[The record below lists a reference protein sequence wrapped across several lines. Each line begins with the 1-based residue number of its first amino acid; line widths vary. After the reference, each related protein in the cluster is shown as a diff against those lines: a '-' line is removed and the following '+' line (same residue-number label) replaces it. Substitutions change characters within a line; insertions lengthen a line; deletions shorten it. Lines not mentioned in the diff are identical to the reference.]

1 MDNIT
6 RNDAINRVR
15 DYIENNTCSQKYL
28 EAFKLLIPELN
39 DSKDEIIR
47 KALVQEFKEKVQ
59 KSFEWKDGIPNNA
72 VLDWLERQ
80 KQVVKTKKPKFSV
93 GEKIRYRGAEYEITG
108 IEGVSDGYIYNIL
121 DISPNPDNNSLY
133 RVHSSCEL
141 HMEKIVEQKES
152 WTEEDEKMFSD
163 LLFFM
168 ERYKEKIDKGSHPY
182 VDKVVNW
189 FKSKFNK

>member
-39 DSKDEIIR
+39 DSKDERIR
-47 KALVQEFKEKVQ
+47 KALVQEFEEKVQ

-80 KQVVKTKKPKFSV
+80 K
-93 GEKIRYRGAEYEITG
+93 
-108 IEGVSDGYIYNIL
+108 
-121 DISPNPDNNSLY
+121 
-133 RVHSSCEL
+133 
-141 HMEKIVEQKES
+141 ES
-152 WTEEDEKMFSD
+152 WSEEDEKMFSD
-163 LLFFM
+163 FLFFM
-168 ERYKEKIDKGSHPY
+168 ERYKEKIDTGSHLY

>member
-6 RNDAINRVR
+6 RNDAVNRVR

-28 EAFKLLIPELN
+28 DAFKLLIPELN
-39 DSKDEIIR
+39 DSKDERIR
-47 KALVQEFKEKVQ
+47 KALVQEFEEKVQ

-80 KQVVKTKKPKFSV
+80 R
-93 GEKIRYRGAEYEITG
+93 E
-108 IEGVSDGYIYNIL
+108 
-121 DISPNPDNNSLY
+121 
-133 RVHSSCEL
+133 C
-141 HMEKIVEQKES
+141 
-152 WTEEDEKMFSD
+152 WTEEHESMFSD
-163 LLFFM
+163 FLFFM
-168 ERYKEKIDKGSHPY
+168 ERYKDKGFHPY

>member
-28 EAFKLLIPELN
+28 DAFKLLIPELN
-39 DSKDEIIR
+39 DSKDERIR

-80 KQVVKTKKPKFSV
+80 K
-93 GEKIRYRGAEYEITG
+93 
-108 IEGVSDGYIYNIL
+108 
-121 DISPNPDNNSLY
+121 
-133 RVHSSCEL
+133 
-141 HMEKIVEQKES
+141 ES
-152 WTEEDEKMFSD
+152 WTEEDENMFSD
-163 LLFFM
+163 FLFFM

>member
-6 RNDAINRVR
+6 RNDAVNRVR

-80 KQVVKTKKPKFSV
+80 K
-93 GEKIRYRGAEYEITG
+93 
-108 IEGVSDGYIYNIL
+108 
-121 DISPNPDNNSLY
+121 
-133 RVHSSCEL
+133 
-141 HMEKIVEQKES
+141 ES
-152 WTEEDEKMFSD
+152 WTEEDENMFSD
-163 LLFFM
+163 FLFFI
-168 ERYKEKIDKGSHPY
+168 ERYKEKIDKESHPY